1 MLTAQLKCNPLYL
14 TTWQNDRN
22 ITNQEG
28 EGVARELVKDPESSP
43 HPQALLLQLRR
54 GQELQGHSSR
64 GFCQGGLGWQY
75 HWLREVLAD
84 GGSHCFYG
92 NIVNQIES

>member
-14 TTWQNDRN
+14 TIWQNDRN

-43 HPQALLLQLRR
+43 HPRIFLLQLCR
-54 GQELQGHSSR
+54 GQELGGWGHSSPGSCR
-64 GFCQGGLGWQY
+64 GGAGWQ
-75 HWLREVLAD
+75 HHRLREVLVMGVPAV
-84 GGSHCFYG
+84 SM
-92 NIVNQIES
+92 ETLSTR